1 MLFIVVYSSFFWYDK
16 DTLKFRQ
23 RLSGS
28 AGAYRLKYRDGR
40 NMISISLCMIVKNE
54 EAVLARC
61 LDSVADLVDEIIIVD
76 TGSTD
81 RTKEIGAGYICK
93 AKKPSPKNY
102 IRAMERMGTEPLTT
116 VFVGDQLFTD
126 IWGAKRAGI
135 YAYLVKPLA
144 KREEIQIVLKRKLE
158 RIVLFF
164 YRRACRKAG
173 KG

>member
-1 MLFIVVYSSFFWYDK
+1 MFKKFYPDEAVESAWEIPYEELYGRGVRGLLCDIDN
-16 DTLKFRQ
+16 TLT
-23 RLSGS
+23 GH
-28 AGAYRLKYRDGR
+28 GADATSQVLALMERLKKIGFRIMFLSNND
-40 NMISISLCMIVKNE
+40 E
-54 EAVLARC
+54 ERVSRFN
-61 LDSVADLVDEIIIVD
+61 
-76 TGSTD
+76 
-81 RTKEIGAGYICK
+81 KEIGAGYICK